1 MNVHFD
7 LEPPLFS
14 DAYLQAR
21 SGRRRSRTF
30 GKSIYVV
37 HRIAGSMR
45 RVWMMFGIWLVHRH
59 VMRELQML
67 DDRMLADIG
76 IGRSE
81 ISALAHRAV
90 RCTTNRHKNC

>member
-1 MNVHFD
+1 
-7 LEPPLFS
+7 
-14 DAYLQAR
+14 
-21 SGRRRSRTF
+21 
-30 GKSIYVV
+30 
-37 HRIAGSMR
+37 
-45 RVWMMFGIWLVHRH
+45 MMFGIWLVRRH

-90 RCTTNRHKNC
+90 RCGTVRRKDL